1 MKTIRSLGSIKNR
14 KIVLALGNFD
24 GVHLGH
30 KKVIDEAAGHAKRN
44 SAVCVVM
51 TFDPHP
57 RTVIYGQKDLKLLT
71 TIYERHE
78 LINDL
83 GADYL
88 WIMCFNSRMRGLS
101 ASGFVNKYFN
111 SACVIKVVVGFDF
124 AFGKGRGASA
134 QDLEKIGH
142 KRGFSVSVVKHRSF
156 KGRIIKS
163 SLIREL
169 ISSGKFSEAVGLL
182 GHAYPVSGKV
192 IKGRGMGKKLGY
204 PTANIKTSMEK
215 LLPPYGVYAGACMI
229 KNKKYRAAV
238 NIGNRP
244 TFGKGF
250 ASIEAHVIGFKGSL
264 LGKELT
270 VWLGKRIRQEKYFDN
285 ISGLKKAIKADIKI
299 ASKISLC

>member
-1 MKTIRSLGSIKNR
+1 MKTIRSLDTIKNK

-30 KKVIDEAAGHAKRN
+30 KKVVEEAVRYAKRN

-71 TIYERHE
+71 TISERLE
-78 LINDL
+78 LVNDL

-88 WIMCFNSRMRGLS
+88 WIMDFNSKMQGLS

-111 SACVIKVVVGFDF
+111 SARVIKVVVGFDF
-124 AFGKGRGASA
+124 AFGKGRTSSAS
-134 QDLEKIGH
+134 DLSKIGH
-142 KRGFSVSVVKHRSF
+142 ERGFSVSVVKHKSF
-156 KGRIIKS
+156 KGRIVKS

-169 ISSGKFSEAVGLL
+169 ISGGKFSEAAGLL
-182 GHAYPVSGKV
+182 GHTYPVSGKV

-204 PTANIKTSMEK
+204 PTANIKTSVDK
-215 LLPPYGVYAGACMI
+215 LLPPYGVYAAACLI
-229 KNKKYRAAV
+229 KGKKYRAAV

-250 ASIEAHVIGFKGSL
+250 VSIESHVIGYNGTL

-270 VWLGKRIRQEKYFDN
+270 VWLGKKLRDEKMFDN
-285 ISGLKKAIKADIKI
+285 EKELISQIKRDVARV
-299 ASKISLC
+299 